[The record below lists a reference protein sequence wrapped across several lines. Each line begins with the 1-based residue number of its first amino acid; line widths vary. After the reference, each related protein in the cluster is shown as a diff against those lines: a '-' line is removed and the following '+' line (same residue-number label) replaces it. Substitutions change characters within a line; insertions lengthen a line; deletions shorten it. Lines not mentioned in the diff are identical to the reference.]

1 MELQW
6 PLILF
11 TTFIAWSAGLF
22 ATQGIYAVRGEGVKA
37 QLPALVCSVV
47 LMVVGGIAVFFHLQ
61 HWERIFNGFG
71 HITSG
76 ITQELIAI
84 VVMAVIMVI
93 YFIMMKR
100 SEDGNAPK
108 WLGILAI
115 VIAAVL
121 VIVMGHSYMMAAR
134 PTWNSIVQVFSLIGA
149 ALALGA
155 GTFAAID
162 AITAEEASKINGA
175 ISLVGNI
182 VNVLAV
188 VAFLAFMVSSASS
201 LIGAEYYIDM
211 TDPTAAKVTAAQF
224 SAFASDNMPMSIVA
238 IVASVAGFACAYLG
252 KVKGN
257 WKVWGT
263 AAAICAAISAVAL
276 RMVFY
281 AAGGTAYMIF

>member
-11 TTFIAWSAGLF
+11 TTFIAWSCGLF
-22 ATQGIYAVRGEGVKA
+22 AVQGIYAVRGEGAKA
-37 QLPALVCSVV
+37 QLPSLICSLV
-47 LMVVGGIAVFFHLQ
+47 LMVIGGIAVFTHLK

-84 VVMAVIMVI
+84 VIVGIVMVA
-93 YFIMMKR
+93 YFVMLRR
-100 SEDGNAPK
+100 SEDGNVPQ
-108 WLGILAI
+108 WLGIVAI
-115 VIAAVL
+115 IVAVIL
-121 VIVMGHSYMMAAR
+121 VVVMGHSYMMAAR
-134 PTWNSIVQVFSLIGA
+134 PTWNSLIQIFSLIGA
-149 ALALGA
+149 AFALGA
-155 GTFAAID
+155 GTFAAIN
-162 AITAEEASKINGA
+162 AATAEEPSELNGA
-175 ISLVGNI
+175 ICLVGNV

-188 VAFLAFMVSSASS
+188 VAFLAYMVSSAGS
-201 LIGAEYYIDM
+201 LIGAEWYIDM

-224 SAFASDNMPMSIVA
+224 SPFTSDNMPMSIVA
-238 IVASVAGFACAYLG
+238 LVASVAGFAFAYLG

-257 WKVWGT
+257 WKVWGAT
-263 AAAICAAISAVAL
+263 AAICAAVSAVAL